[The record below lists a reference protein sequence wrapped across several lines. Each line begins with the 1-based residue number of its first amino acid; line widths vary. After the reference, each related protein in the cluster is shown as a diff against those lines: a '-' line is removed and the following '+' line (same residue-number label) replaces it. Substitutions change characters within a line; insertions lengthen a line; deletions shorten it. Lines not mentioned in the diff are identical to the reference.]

1 MPQEHGHTAA
11 FSSQLILNGLR
22 GREQRAIVI
31 LNYSKHCFFQHK
43 IFCII
48 PARSCVLVLL
58 TEKNKEFPSR
68 IFVWSANEEKVR
80 LTET

>member
-1 MPQEHGHTAA
+1 MPQKHGDTAA
-11 FSSQLILNGLR
+11 FSLRFILNGLG
-22 GREQRAIVI
+22 GREQRTIVI
-31 LNYSKHCFFQHK
+31 LNCSKHCA
-43 IFCII
+43 IFGII